1 MPFAILSAPR
11 AAQARDDRALVSALD
26 RAQAMLTFGL
36 NGMLLAANAGAQG
49 LFGLSP
55 EDIGQLDHGRLTCPD
70 AAGNGEPPEFW
81 RDLCAGSLKTGQF
94 KRMARSGKP
103 FWINGCYVPVT
114 DDGGRVTR
122 IVLVATDITE
132 ERLRGANA
140 AGQLVAVD
148 RAQAVIEFT
157 LSGEVITAN
166 DNFLKAMGYELSE
179 IAGKHHRMFVNPA
192 DAASPGYRAFW
203 ERLARGESFAG
214 EYRRIG
220 KNDKE
225 VWIQASYNPIFDL
238 EGKPFKVVKYA
249 TDVTARR
256 EAVNLLGQGL
266 DRLAGGDLT
275 QRVTTPFPAEIE
287 PLRVAF
293 NNSLENFAGI
303 VERLRSTS
311 GTLKT
316 ATAEILSGANDLSH
330 RTARQAAAIEQT
342 AAAMRELAGTV
353 TDNSARADSASEKAR
368 SVASAAEDGGSVMRQ
383 ANAAMDRITQSSTRI
398 SNIIGLID
406 DIAFQTN
413 LLALNAS
420 VEAARAGDAGRGFAV
435 VAVEVRRLAQ
445 SAAQASSEVKT
456 LIEQSSGE
464 VRTGSRL
471 VAQAA
476 ERLGAM
482 LEGVR
487 ENSDLVDQ
495 IARASQHQA
504 AAIAEVSSAVR
515 EMDEMTQH
523 NAALVEETNA
533 AIEQTETQARELDR
547 VVDIFQLAEEEAL
560 PSRAP
565 VTPSHP
571 EPQRGRALPATEIG
585 KRTGVGQAAQK
596 RYLVDGSAALD
607 PDWQA
612 F

>member
-1 MPFAILSAPR
+1 MPISIVSAQR
-11 AAQARDDRALVSALD
+11 AVQARTDRTLVEALD
-26 RAQAMLTFGL
+26 RVQP
-36 NGMLLAANAGAQG
+36 LLAFSANGTLLSANSAAEA
-49 LFGLSP
+49 LFGLAS
-55 EDIGQLDHGRLTCPD
+55 EDIGHLDHGRLTLSD
-70 AAGNGEPPEFW
+70 AAHSDEAAALW
-81 RDLCAGSLKTGQF
+81 RELCAGVPKTGQF
-94 KRMARSGKP
+94 RRMTKAGRP
-103 FWINGCYVPVT
+103 IWIGGSYVPVT
-114 DDGGRVTR
+114 GAKGRIEQ
-122 IVLVATDITE
+122 IVLIAADITE
-132 ERLRGANA
+132 DRLRSANA
-140 AGQLVAVD
+140 DGQLAAVE

-157 LSGEVITAN
+157 LTGEVITAN
-166 DNFLKAMGYELSE
+166 DNFLKAMGYTLPE
-179 IAGKHHRMFVNPA
+179 IAGRHHRMFVNPA
-192 DAASPGYRAFW
+192 DAASPGYAAFW
-203 ERLARGESFAG
+203 ERLARGEYFAA

-220 KNDKE
+220 KDGRE

-238 EGKPFKVVKYA
+238 EGRPFKVVKYA

-256 EAVNLLGQGL
+256 EAVNLLGHGL

-303 VERLRSTS
+303 VERLQSTS

-368 SVASAAEDGGSVMRQ
+368 SVAGAAEEGGAVMRQ
-383 ANAAMDRITQSSTRI
+383 ANAAMDRITDSSTRI

-476 ERLGAM
+476 ERLSAM

-487 ENSDLVDQ
+487 ENSELVDQ

-547 VVDIFQLAEEEAL
+547 VVDIFQLSQANTPAAAREPAVA
-560 PSRAP
+560 RAQ
-565 VTPSHP
+565 
-571 EPQRGRALPATEIG
+571 PQRSRPVAPLESEQ
-585 KRTGVGQAAQK
+585 RVGFGSGAHR
-596 RYLVDGSAALD
+596 RYLVEGSAALD